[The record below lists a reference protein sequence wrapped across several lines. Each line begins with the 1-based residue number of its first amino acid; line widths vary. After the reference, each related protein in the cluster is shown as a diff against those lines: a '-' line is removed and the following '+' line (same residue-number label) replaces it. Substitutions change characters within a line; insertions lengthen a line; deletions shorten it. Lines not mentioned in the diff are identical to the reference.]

1 MTGLLLSPTF
11 QLPMSSEVRGD
22 GAGRVAGV
30 LARYPES
37 QLLQIS
43 GSERTELYRS
53 TEQGDLQERVLGRSC
68 TGAGDGAGRLAGALG
83 QCPALAHLNLS
94 DIQMGAQG
102 AGSTGAMGQCPGLA
116 HLDLNL
122 ASELTGQGDLQER

>member
-1 MTGLLLSPTF
+1 
-11 QLPMSSEVRGD
+11 MSSEVRGD

-68 TGAGDGAGRLAGALG
+68 TGAGDGAGRLAGDGAGRLAGALG

-102 AGSTGAMGQCPGLA
+102 AGR
-116 HLDLNL
+116 
-122 ASELTGQGDLQER
+122 QERWGSAQGWLTLISI